1 MLSTVGAVLA
11 GLVFA
16 FMSLLIVT
24 EVVLR
29 ATVNSSTLIASEYSG
44 YALVAMIYLGLG
56 FSFREGAHIRINFL
70 QDKLKPTVQQAL
82 NALLSVFAA
91 IVTGI
96 AIMAVWEM
104 VRTSYRRGTVA
115 YTVAETPLYIPQAII
130 LAGLVILF
138 LQLLAHVLNIIV
150 SKGQASLP
158 DEPPL

>member
-1 MLSTVGAVLA
+1 
-11 GLVFA
+11 
-16 FMSLLIVT
+16 MSLLIVT